1 MMREKIQETL
11 RFLRE
16 RSNLQ
21 PTVGIILGSGLGDF
35 AKELGSHNSIDFSE
49 IPHFL
54 EVGVPGHT
62 GKLEF
67 GVLDGV
73 RLIVQNGRAHYYEGH
88 SLQESTYPTRVMAA
102 LGIKT
107 LIVTNAAGGIDKS
120 YNPGEFMVIRDHINL
135 MGESPLRGPIPHD
148 GTPRFVDMSQA
159 YDPKCS
165 EIILA
170 TGKTMG
176 LKMHQG
182 VYIAVH
188 GPQYETPA
196 EIQMYAKLGA
206 DAVGMSTVPE
216 VIVANQLQLAVCGV
230 SCITNMASG
239 ILNQRLNHMEVIQ
252 TAARVKSNFIKLLR
266 GFIPQL
272 P

>member
-1 MMREKIQETL
+1 MREKIQETL
-11 RFLRE
+11 RFLRS

-35 AKELGSHNSIDFSE
+35 AKELESHSSIDFSE

-54 EVGVPGHT
+54 EVGVAGH
-62 GKLEF
+62 GGRLEC
-67 GVLDGV
+67 GVLEGV

-88 SLQESTYPTRVMAA
+88 SLQDSTYPTRVMAA
-102 LGIKT
+102 MGIKT
-107 LIVTNAAGGIDKS
+107 LVVTNAAGGIDKS

-135 MGESPLRGPIPHD
+135 MGDSPLRGPIPYD
-148 GTPRFVDMSQA
+148 GAPRFVDMSQA

-170 TGKTMG
+170 TGKKLG

-188 GPQYETPA
+188 GPNYETPA
-196 EIQMYAKLGA
+196 EIQMYGKLGA

-230 SCITNMASG
+230 SCITNMAAG